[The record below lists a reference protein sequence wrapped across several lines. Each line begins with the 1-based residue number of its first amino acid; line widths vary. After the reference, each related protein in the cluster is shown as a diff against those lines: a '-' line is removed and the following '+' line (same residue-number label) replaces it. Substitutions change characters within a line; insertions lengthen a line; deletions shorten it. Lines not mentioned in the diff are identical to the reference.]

1 MALYLHLLGSP
12 AVVNVS
18 STSAE
23 TSPTWINKLSNGMW
37 QIVII
42 RPVLK
47 EGRALCPC
55 MVRLLCCAADSG
67 ELVSTET
74 AVLDHKVF
82 GQCFLQGSHVGSF
95 PFSPDCLLVLQ
106 LLIPSHLFV
115 KLFVFLCLLA
125 SSSSFCLL
133 GIYRF
138 PRSQSVLF
146 FCYRSLPCSW
156 LPLHSFS
163 PRGLALSPS
172 LLQLTFFY
180 LLPTF
185 SANAVLFLIPP
196 SYWFSVFSFFLFFL
210 EKFPFSF
217 QFFSPSAFPVKWH
230 HMKNQCKK
238 QCAVGWGCTGGIRK

>member
-1 MALYLHLLGSP
+1 MSLHGEA
-12 AVVNVS
+12 AV
-18 STSAE
+18 
-23 TSPTWINKLSNGMW
+23 
-37 QIVII
+37 
-42 RPVLK
+42 
-47 EGRALCPC
+47 
-55 MVRLLCCAADSG
+55 LCCWQQRAG
-67 ELVSTET
+67 EHRDCCTGSQGLWS
-74 AVLDHKVF
+74 VF
-82 GQCFLQGSHVGSF
+82 PSRFTCWV
-95 PFSPDCLLVLQ
+95 FSPDCLLVLQ

-172 LLQLTFFY
+172 LLQLSFFY

-185 SANAVLFLIPP
+185 SANAVLFLIAP

-217 QFFSPSAFPVKWH
+217 QFFSPSAFPVMWH
-230 HMKNQCKK
+230 HTKNQCKK